1 MKERIIELLNNN
13 TTLTIMEINDRLE
26 LKTVEEYQRLQNTL
40 DSLVSDG
47 VLYYS
52 DKKKKYLLLENSHLV
67 KGRLILNEKGFG
79 FIDIGKDSKDVYVS
93 EKNINGAKTFCNRF
107 KSTT

>member
-47 VLYYS
+47 LLY
-52 DKKKKYLLLENSHLV
+52 
-67 KGRLILNEKGFG
+67 
-79 FIDIGKDSKDVYVS
+79 
-93 EKNINGAKTFCNRF
+93 
-107 KSTT
+107 